1 MAADRWLL
9 VALSA
14 VLAVGYVWGLW
25 LNRRKSRAAYRWLR
39 QGLRAVWGREPQ
51 GAWLG
56 SMATGA
62 RLQLRGAPPFRHLE
76 VAFLLQTREL
86 LPLWL
91 FNRLRGKGDDL
102 VIRAQLRGGVP
113 VEWEL
118 RPAGHLLPRLEGFR
132 AVEVAPGWQ
141 GWMAPPEAQPRPN
154 WSKLL
159 DRYGPALRAISL
171 RRGRPHLIVRADLS
185 RLMAMGPAAEFF
197 AALRGLW
204 QAESASQEAA

>member
-1 MAADRWLL
+1 MATDRWLL

-14 VLAVGYVWGLW
+14 VLAAGYVWGLW

-39 QGLRAVWGREPQ
+39 QGLRAVWDREPQ

-62 RLQLRGAPPFRHLE
+62 RLQLRGAAPFRHLE

-91 FNRLRGKGDDL
+91 INRLRGKGDEL

-118 RPAGHLLPRLEGFR
+118 RPAGQTPPRLEGAR
-132 AVEVAPGWQ
+132 ALDVAPGWR
-141 GWMAPPEAQPRPN
+141 GWMAPPDAQPRPD
-154 WSKLL
+154 WARWLA
-159 DRYGPALRAISL
+159 RYGPALRAVSL
-171 RRGRPHLIVRADLS
+171 RRSQPHLIVRADLA

-204 QAESASQEAA
+204 QTDGASQEAA